1 MSNLKL
7 TPEQAE
13 RLSIYLEHYE
23 ADGSFQKPL
32 RFDSHTDWL
41 VKVQALVKLSRET
54 AWNMAEGNLD
64 KNAGFDL
71 FNVLEITE
79 NLLDMYEAI
88 EPLDKLVDS
97 YQEIKKELDFSN

>member
-13 RLSIYLEHYE
+13 RLSTYLEHYE

-54 AWNMAEGNLD
+54 AWNIAEGNLD
-64 KNAGFDL
+64 KNSGFDL
-71 FNVLEITE
+71 YNVLEMTG
-79 NLLDMYEAI
+79 NLLDMYEAM
-88 EPLDKLVDS
+88 EPLDNMVTS
-97 YQEIKKELDFSN
+97 YQEIKKELGFSN